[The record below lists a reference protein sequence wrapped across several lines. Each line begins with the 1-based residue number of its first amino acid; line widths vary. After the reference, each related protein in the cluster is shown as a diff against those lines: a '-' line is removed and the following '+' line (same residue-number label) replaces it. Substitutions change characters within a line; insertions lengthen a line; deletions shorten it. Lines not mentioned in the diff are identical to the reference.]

1 MVYVKQAVHFFG
13 RQKQI
18 GCHPGSTANNF
29 NREGNNWAA
38 CKKGIF
44 GGIGDSSNIQGE
56 LRKFSPPLL
65 VYVHAQKAKRDGEV
79 KLCFEKWI

>member
-1 MVYVKQAVHFFG
+1 MVYVKRAVHFFG
-13 RQKQI
+13 RPKQI
-18 GCHPGSTANNF
+18 GCHPGSTANIF

-44 GGIGDSSNIQGE
+44 GGISDLSNIGGE

-65 VYVHAQKAKRDGEV
+65 VYVHAHRAKRDGEV
-79 KLCFEKWI
+79 KLRFEKWI